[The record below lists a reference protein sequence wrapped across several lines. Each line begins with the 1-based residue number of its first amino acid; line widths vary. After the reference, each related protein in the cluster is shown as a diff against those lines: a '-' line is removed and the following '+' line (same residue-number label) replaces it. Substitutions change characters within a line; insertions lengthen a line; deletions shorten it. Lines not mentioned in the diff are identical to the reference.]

1 MDSSSLECWRLSSAQ
16 FTLSSVGIFQKDGVS
31 RCVSPGFQ
39 LFPQIFQKNNTPEGD
54 YLFFRENG
62 FQWSA
67 VRNPESCQ
75 LNTEHR
81 QLCPFGTLP
90 LFKFDESDW
99 LIWAESIRPAVG
111 RVGFLVW
118 SDPESMEGCLEVQ
131 TTA

>member
-1 MDSSSLECWRLSSAQ
+1 MLAPVLSTIHPVKCWDFEKRRRFPVRFPRFSVIFPDFSEEQHSRGGLS
-16 FTLSSVGIFQKDGVS
+16 V
-31 RCVSPGFQ
+31 
-39 LFPQIFQKNNTPEGD
+39 
-54 YLFFRENG
+54 FRENG